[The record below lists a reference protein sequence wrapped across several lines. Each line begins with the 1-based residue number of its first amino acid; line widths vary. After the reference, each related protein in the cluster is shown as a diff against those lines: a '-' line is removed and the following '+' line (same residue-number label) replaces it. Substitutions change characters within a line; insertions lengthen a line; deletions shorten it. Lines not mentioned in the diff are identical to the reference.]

1 MIETKTAPTQSGYPL
16 NGQLLEKTLGYSFTN
31 PSLLKQALTH
41 RSYGVPNNEKFE
53 FVGDSILNYVIAR
66 MLCEQ
71 FAELAEGDLS
81 LLRAKL
87 VNQLVLAEVA
97 KGIRLGDYLW
107 LGEGEIKNN
116 GFDRSSML
124 ADALEALF
132 AAICFDTDF
141 IASEKII
148 RKLFDPRVSCMDLAL
163 QIKDAKTMLQET
175 LQSFRLPLP
184 KYTVTDQAYRAN
196 KQWFSVECEISQ
208 LSLCATGKGYSKQLA
223 EQAAAKVVLAKLK
236 SNPLCK

>member
-1 MIETKTAPTQSGYPL
+1 M
-16 NGQLLEKTLGYSFTN
+16 
-31 PSLLKQALTH
+31 
-41 RSYGVPNNEKFE
+41 
-53 FVGDSILNYVIAR
+53 NYVIAR
-66 MLCEQ
+66 MLCEK

-116 GFDRSSML
+116 GFDRPSML

-141 IASEKII
+141 IFW
-148 RKLFDPRVSCMDLAL
+148 L
-163 QIKDAKTMLQET
+163 
-175 LQSFRLPLP
+175 
-184 KYTVTDQAYRAN
+184 
-196 KQWFSVECEISQ
+196 
-208 LSLCATGKGYSKQLA
+208 
-223 EQAAAKVVLAKLK
+223 
-236 SNPLCK
+236 